1 MVRAKYRQGITR
13 AEVVIVTVICAI
25 SIGLLFPAIQNAR
38 AGAGRNGAQ
47 NNLMQIALAT
57 LKYHDTYGQFAPGMD
72 DQYVGELI
80 PLLPFVKRDDL
91 YKNFSYDPAFRTYWV
106 NPYNRPPTDGT
117 DDIPR
122 PPDLY
127 GCEGDVDIFLSP
139 DGPQQDDTVTALLV
153 ALYGTRG
160 VDYRSDEAATGHM
173 FTGSPGRLV
182 MSRSHFLGMAGDF
195 QNPNL
200 RGVFRYN
207 SQTTLDDLVRGP
219 ENTIIYAE
227 SWGGFVAWGGVSG
240 IPSGWSN
247 GSRSAGFNFSSFG
260 TCPNPNNSNCDYA
273 QSMGLSFGTFGAL
286 HPTKEG
292 GFGFNVAMADGSVRL
307 LAGDID
313 YGTWLT
319 LCSVIGPGGR
329 PVRGAPA
336 DVWAD
341 VD

>member
-1 MVRAKYRQGITR
+1 MVRANWRQGITR
-13 AEVVIVTVICAI
+13 AEVVVVAGICAI
-25 SIGLLFPAIQNAR
+25 SIGLLLPAIQKAR
-38 AGAGRNGAQ
+38 AGANGNVCQ

-57 LKYHDTYGQFAPGMD
+57 LKYHDTFGQFAPGMD
-72 DQYVGELI
+72 DQYVGELV
-80 PLLPFVKRDDL
+80 PLLPFVGRDNL
-91 YKNFSYDPAFRTYWV
+91 YQNFSYDPAFRTYWV

-127 GCEGDVDIFLSP
+127 GCEGDVDIFLCP

-153 ALYGTRG
+153 VLYGTRG
-160 VDYRSDEAATGHM
+160 VDYRSDDSALGHL

-182 MSRSHFLGMAGDF
+182 MSRSHYLGMAGDF
-195 QNPNL
+195 QTANL

-207 SQTTLDDLVRGP
+207 SRTRIADLVRGP
-219 ENTIIYAE
+219 ENTILYAE
-227 SWGGFVAWGGVSG
+227 YWRAFVAWGGPPG

-247 GSRSAGFNFSSFG
+247 ASRSAGFNYSSFG
-260 TCPNPNNSNCDYA
+260 TCPNPNSGACDYVH
-273 QSMGLSFGTFGAL
+273 SMGLNFGTFGAL

-292 GFGFNVAMADGSVRL
+292 GLGFNVAMADGSVRL
-307 LAGDID
+307 LPGDID
-313 YGTWLT
+313 YATWLT
-319 LCSVIGPGGR
+319 MCSVIGPGGR
-329 PVRGAPA
+329 PIRGEPT